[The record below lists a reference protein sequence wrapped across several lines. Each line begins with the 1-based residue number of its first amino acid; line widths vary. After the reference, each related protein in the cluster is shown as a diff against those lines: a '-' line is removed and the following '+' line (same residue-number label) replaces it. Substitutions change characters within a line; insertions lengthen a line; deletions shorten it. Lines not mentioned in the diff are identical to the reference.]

1 MPDYFSHCVCGE
13 IIYEK
18 LESKYRSKITSKT
31 LYLLGA
37 QGGDVFFAYNVKPTK
52 TNLGRNMHAMN
63 ALDFFE
69 KLKHGNPSYCAGFAT
84 HYALDCTLHPDIYAY
99 EKTKR
104 SPLAH
109 MRFENDLGLFI
120 SRKYNLRRQIIP
132 REKVLSC
139 TYAVYD
145 SVKLIEPKIT
155 VTGVERCLKRHF
167 AYTRLLFRTK
177 RTEYKCDCDFKKL
190 SQAVEDAVDLGVIA
204 VKCMLDKRADPDVF
218 GKKFLQKLN

>member
-1 MPDYFSHCVCGE
+1 MPDYFSHGVAAE

-18 LESKYRSKITSKT
+18 LDNAYKRKITSKT

-37 QGGDVFFAYNVKPTK
+37 QGGDVFFAYNIKPTK
-52 TNLGRNMHAMN
+52 SNLGRNLHNRN
-63 ALDFFE
+63 AYGLFCQ
-69 KLKHGNPSYCAGFAT
+69 LIQGNPSYAAGFAT
-84 HYALDCTLHPDIYAY
+84 HYALDCTLHPYIYAY
-99 EKTKR
+99 ERTKR
-104 SPLAH
+104 SPFAH
-109 MRFENDLGLFI
+109 VKFENDLGLFI

-177 RTEYKCDCDFKKL
+177 RTEYKCDYDFKNL